1 MKLDLSNANGLDE
14 SIQNQYSGCCGADG
28 EAYSNN
34 NGASAGASA
43 GGGSNVD
50 YAKLATQ
57 AIGLGTQVAG
67 AVKADKQT
75 QVGGG
80 VSKGELKAV
89 CCIPRWGWASKSA
102 KRKYNDCKTKYIAS
116 KTAQS
121 QKAPETRS
129 PSAQEVQ
136 DKIDAL
142 KLAQKEREKAN
153 KFLGMPKGLGIAV
166 AVLGGLA
173 LVVGG
178 IIVVRKMNK

>member
-1 MKLDLSNANGLDE
+1 MKLDLSNVDGLDE

-50 YAKLATQ
+50 YAKLATDV
-57 AIGLGTQVAG
+57 IGLGTQVAG
-67 AVKADKQT
+67 AVKANQQS
-75 QVGGG
+75 QVGAGIT
-80 VSKGELKAV
+80 KKELKTV
-89 CCIPRWGWASKSA
+89 CGRKPIFKKKKARWQECA
-102 KRKYNDCKTKYIAS
+102 DKYIAS
-116 KTAQS
+116 KNVQN
-121 QKAPETRS
+121 KAPETSS

-136 DKIDAL
+136 DKINAL

-178 IIVVRKMNK
+178 IVVVRKMNK

>member
-57 AIGLGTQVAG
+57 VIGLGTQVAG
-67 AVKADKQT
+67 AVKADQQT

-89 CCIPRWGWASKSA
+89 CGRPRWGWASTSA

-116 KTAQS
+116 KTAQN
-121 QKAPETRS
+121 QKAPEPVRPT
-129 PSAQEVQ
+129 AQEVQ
-136 DKIDAL
+136 DKINAL
-142 KLAQKEREKAN
+142 KLAQKEREKAK

-178 IIVVRKMNK
+178 IVVVRKMNK

>member
-1 MKLDLSNANGLDE
+1 MKLDLSNVDGLDE
-14 SIQNQYSGCCGADG
+14 SIQNQYSGCCGVDG
-28 EAYSNN
+28 DNEAYSNN

-50 YAKLATQ
+50 YVKLATQ
-57 AIGLGTQVAG
+57 AVQIGTQVAG
-67 AVKADKQT
+67 AVKENKQT

-80 VSKGELKAV
+80 VSKGELKSV
-89 CCIPRWGWASKSA
+89 CG
-102 KRKYNDCKTKYIAS
+102 RKPIFKKKKAQWQQCADKYIAS
-116 KTAQS
+116 KNAQPS
-121 QKAPETRS
+121 SPSSSS

-142 KLAQKEREKAN
+142 KLAQKEKDKAN

>member
-1 MKLDLSNANGLDE
+1 MKLDLSNVDGLDE
-14 SIQNQYSGCCGADG
+14 SIQNQYSGCCGVDG

-57 AIGLGTQVAG
+57 VIGLGTQVAG
-67 AVKADKQT
+67 AVKANQQS
-75 QVGGG
+75 QVGAGIT
-80 VSKGELKAV
+80 KKELKTV
-89 CCIPRWGWASKSA
+89 CGRKKWGKKNKARWQECA
-102 KRKYNDCKTKYIAS
+102 DKYIAS
-116 KTAQS
+116 KNVQS
-121 QKAPETRS
+121 PETSS